1 MMTPF
6 KTILMKRHDARVL
19 EDSGYNIKTF
29 PETTDEEV
37 WDIFRFL
44 YHAHVMCEPY
54 PGARSYLEMIY
65 RLSGRPP
72 IILTSRPFKYATQ
85 THEQVKALIGD
96 LPYHLIISGTPAEKK
111 YLYADHFDIMVDDRI
126 ETLSHLAAHYQK
138 DCILIK
144 KPWNRNVD
152 YCNVTDRIIEV
163 SGVKDITPFLRLL
176 IRPFNKRF
184 KL

>member
-72 IILTSRPFKYATQ
+72 IILTSRPFEYATQ